1 MRGREGEDGDVLVL
15 YTNNSQINVSIKRF
29 NSSL

>member
-15 YTNNSQINVSIKRF
+15 YTNNSQINVSINLF
-29 NSSL
+29 YSS